1 MAQKRKY
8 KIKAPQ
14 VVLAVVP
21 GEEELVQQKVDEV
34 FDYIFSKIELEHL
47 QSLSYNDKRTGEN
60 ND

>member
-1 MAQKRKY
+1 MAQKRKH

-14 VVLAVVP
+14 VVLAIAP

-47 QSLSYNDKRTGEN
+47 QSLSYNDKRTGEDN
-60 ND
+60 V